1 MTKVPCMVCSGIG
14 TVEDGRP
21 CPACNGDKEVTAG
34 FGITEGHMM
43 AMFRMVVDIADKAD
57 AIIAEQTAIRQDLT
71 TAIGAIWN
79 KVKDL

>member
-43 AMFRMVVDIADKAD
+43 AMFQMIVDILDSVNDIKDSTNDIKEKVDEIKGVVDA
-57 AIIAEQTAIRQDLT
+57 L
-71 TAIGAIWN
+71 
-79 KVKDL
+79 